1 MKVLLLTPDL
11 DKAGGV
17 AGLFITLR
25 DFFGGDVDYFTIGK
39 RLGEKGGLAA
49 VVRALRDAWRFRRA
63 LRMGGYA
70 VVHVNPSL
78 NSRASLRDGLFVLL
92 TRRRHVRTVV
102 MFHGWKSDFEDSLKG
117 LRLHVFRRVFSRAD
131 TIVVLAGAFKDKLE
145 QWGIRVPVVVETTA
159 FHDALIDG
167 DVSGARPR
175 RQQGEIRLLFF
186 SRVEATK
193 GIYETLDAYAIVKSR
208 HPLVKLTVAGSGTA
222 LDAAKRYAAERRLH
236 DVAWAGH
243 VQGAQKT
250 EVLTTTDILVLPSYT
265 EGLPVAVLEAMAFG
279 LAIVTRPVGGLRD
292 IIIDGQSGYLIE
304 GKDPAAFA
312 GAIERLIE
320 DPDLLERMGRNN
332 HREAAAR
339 FAASAVARRFE
350 ALYERIAQETPHGW

>member
-1 MKVLLLTPDL
+1 VRVLVLTPDL
-11 DKAGGV
+11 EKAGGV
-17 AGLFITLR
+17 SGLFITLR
-25 DFFGGDVDYFTIGK
+25 DFFGGDVEYFTVGK
-39 RLGEKGGLAA
+39 RLGEKGRVAA
-49 VVRALRDAWRFRRA
+49 VGRGLRDAWRFRRA
-63 LRMGGYA
+63 LQTGGYG

-92 TRRRHVRTVV
+92 ARRHARTIV

-117 LRLHVFRRVFSRAD
+117 LRLRVFRRVFSRAD
-131 TIVVLAGAFKDKLE
+131 TIVVLASAFKEKLE

-159 FHDALIDG
+159 FHDGLIEGNVPDR
-167 DVSGARPR
+167 RPH

-186 SRVEATK
+186 SRVEAAK

-208 HPLVKLTVAGSGTA
+208 HPLATLTVAGAGTA
-222 LDAAKRYAAERRLH
+222 LDAAKRYAAERQLH

-243 VQGAQKT
+243 VQGARKA
-250 EVLTTTDILVLPSYT
+250 EVLKTADILVLPSYT

-279 LAIVTRPVGGLRD
+279 LAIVTRPVGGLGD

-320 DPDLLERMGRNN
+320 NPDLLEQMSRNN

-350 ALYERIAQETPHGW
+350 ALYERLAQDTPHG